1 MPVIDFLR
9 RILDRILLIE
19 DDSQDDEDRAEFEPA
34 ETELEDGVEDDDGRQ
49 PGMVGNEAGRIHM
62 MRKSRS
68 DCSGMPVVLARP
80 KNMEDATAVADRV
93 KDRVPIVMNLE
104 GVDESVARRVVDFV
118 GGVVFALDGELRKAG
133 RAVYVCSPVDI
144 PVEDL
149 KSDPQRK
156 RTSLF
161 DLGVDEAAQQ
171 IAL

>member
-1 MPVIDFLR
+1 MAVIDFLR
-9 RILDRILLIE
+9 RILDRILLVE
-19 DDSQDDEDRAEFEPA
+19 DDSQA
-34 ETELEDGVEDDDGRQ
+34 EDDD
-49 PGMVGNEAGRIHM
+49 VGFRMAEVDPDDGDGDPIAVEPFGHEPARIHVI
-62 MRKSRS
+62 RKSRG

-80 KNMEDATAVADRV
+80 KNMEDATAVAERV

-133 RAVYVCSPVDI
+133 RAVYLCSPVDI

-149 KSDPQRK
+149 KADPQRR

-161 DLGVDEAAQQ
+161 DLGAEDTAERV
-171 IAL
+171 AL

>member
-1 MPVIDFLR
+1 MAVIDFLR

-19 DDSQDDEDRAEFEPA
+19 DDSQAEGDEVDFRIPEADPDDGDEDDPVAVEPFGH
-34 ETELEDGVEDDDGRQ
+34 ES
-49 PGMVGNEAGRIHM
+49 GRIHV

-80 KNMEDATAVADRV
+80 KNMEDATAVAERV

-133 RAVYVCSPVDI
+133 RCVYLCSPVDI

-149 KSDPQRK
+149 KAEPHRQR
-156 RTSLF
+156 TTLF
-161 DLGVDEAAQQ
+161 DLGAEEMPQRV
-171 IAL
+171 AL

>member
-1 MPVIDFLR
+1 MAVIDFLR

-19 DDSQDDEDRAEFEPA
+19 DDSQ
-34 ETELEDGVEDDDGRQ
+34 TDDDDVDLR
-49 PGMVGNEAGRIHM
+49 MAEADSDDGDDDPVAMEPFGHEAARIHVI
-62 MRKSRS
+62 RKSRP

-80 KNMEDATAVADRV
+80 KNMEDATAVAERV

-133 RAVYVCSPVDI
+133 RAVYLCSPVDI

-149 KSDPQRK
+149 KADPHRR

-161 DLGVDEAAQQ
+161 DVGPEEMPQQ
-171 IAL
+171 VAL

>member
-1 MPVIDFLR
+1 MAVIDFLR

-19 DDSQDDEDRAEFEPA
+19 DDSQA
-34 ETELEDGVEDDDGRQ
+34 EDDD
-49 PGMVGNEAGRIHM
+49 VGFRMAETDADDGDDDPVAAEPFGSESGRIHVI
-62 MRKSRS
+62 RKNRA

-80 KNMEDATAVADRV
+80 KNMEDATGVAERV

-133 RAVYVCSPVDI
+133 RAVYLCSPVDI

-149 KSDPQRK
+149 KADPQRP

-161 DLGVDEAAQQ
+161 DLAAEEAAERV
-171 IAL
+171 AL